1 MKTIIG
7 IDEVGRGALA
17 GPVVVVAA
25 ALVTGDWE
33 LETGNW
39 ELGTGNWNWDLAFA
53 LAYELAQMS
62 LFAVGGATSVI
73 PDLHRRIVENRGW
86 ATESQFNPV

>member
-1 MKTIIG
+1 M
-7 IDEVGRGALA
+7 
-17 GPVVVVAA
+17 
-25 ALVTGDWE
+25 
-33 LETGNW
+33 
-39 ELGTGNWNWDLAFA
+39 NWNWDLAFA

-86 ATESQFNPV
+86 ATESQFAEMVGLSQVAPGPNMLVVSLKIGRAHV